1 MNIDKVIN
9 DIKLGIPVIVLDD
22 DDRESEGDIVI
33 SAQRATMYN
42 INFTLKYARGLL
54 CLPCFGERIDK
65 YNIPMQSS
73 KNSKFSCA
81 FSYGIDSIRS
91 KTGVSV
97 DDRLKT
103 IEDFVDENST
113 EHSFVYPGHTFPL
126 RAKNEL
132 LKERLGH
139 TEASLE
145 LMRLS
150 DEKPVSIICE
160 IMNDDGS
167 MATGQKLIDY
177 AKTYNLQLITVQEI
191 YSFIYAK

>member
-9 DIKLGIPVIVLDD
+9 DIKMGIPVIVLDD

-33 SAQRATMYN
+33 SAQRATTYN

-54 CLPCFGERIDK
+54 CLPCFGDLLDK
-65 YNIPMQSS
+65 YKIPMQSS

-81 FSYGIDSIRS
+81 FSCGIDSVRS

-97 DDRLKT
+97 EDRLKT
-103 IEDFVDENST
+103 IEDFIDT
-113 EHSFVYPGHTFPL
+113 ESNEDSFVYPGHMFPL
-126 RAKNEL
+126 RSKNGL

-145 LMRLS
+145 LMRIS
-150 DEKPVSIICE
+150 NEKPVSIICE

-167 MATGQKLIDY
+167 MTTGQKLVDY
-177 AKTYNLQLITVQEI
+177 AKTFNLELITVQEI
-191 YSFIYAK
+191 YNFIYAR

>member
-54 CLPCFGERIDK
+54 CMPCYGSLIDK
-65 YNIPMQSS
+65 YKIPMQSM
-73 KNSKFSCA
+73 KNSTFACA
-81 FSYGIDSIRS
+81 FSYGIDSIRA

-97 DDRLKT
+97 EDKLKT
-103 IEDFVDENST
+103 IEDFIDENST
-113 EHSFVYPGHTFPL
+113 ENNFAYPGHLFPL
-126 RAKNEL
+126 RSKDGL
-132 LKERLGH
+132 LKERQGH

-177 AKTYNLQLITVQEI
+177 SKTFNLELITVQEI